1 MAAWPVWRA
10 SRATQDPEMSGLTR
24 ALACRFGGHRQSAA
38 TRSPRTK
45 HRIMTNGSFTGNW
58 QRWRCPFSRVGPV
71 VAGSERYRFDDG
83 PLSGAAS
90 GTFSIGRRTLIALSD
105 GVLFMPRTFLGTAEQ
120 PRAGD
125 EALRRA
131 YGHSRLP
138 LGCFFLPGTENVL
151 VDTGFGP
158 VQQEGV
164 IVGGRLLENL
174 AQHRIRPEDAHIVA
188 LTHLHGDHVGWV
200 GDATGRPVF
209 SNAKFVLGRGDWEY
223 FMSSDD
229 LLETHIRE
237 SLQWLERQGRVVLQ
251 DGEAA
256 VAPGITRLSAP
267 GRTPGHSLFVVHDG
281 RANVAGW
288 GTPCIARNSSATSNG
303 RLPPT

>member
-1 MAAWPVWRA
+1 LEVPV
-10 SRATQDPEMSGLTR
+10 Q
-24 ALACRFGGHRQSAA
+24 
-38 TRSPRTK
+38 
-45 HRIMTNGSFTGNW
+45 
-58 QRWRCPFSRVGPV
+58 RVGPV

-120 PRAGD
+120 PTAGD
-125 EALRRA
+125 EALGRA

-158 VQQEGV
+158 AQQEGV

-174 AQHRIRPEDAHIVA
+174 AQHRIRPEDVHIVA

-229 LLETHIRE
+229 LLEPHIRE
-237 SLQWLERQGRVVLQ
+237 SLQWLDRQGRVVLQ
-251 DGEAA
+251 DGEAG

-267 GRTPGHSLFVVHDG
+267 GHTPGHSLFVVHDG
-281 RANVAGW
+281 RARMLLLGDALYCPQQLSNLDWQAASDVDPDLARRSREVLFRDLELHGGEAV
-288 GTPCIARNSSATSNG
+288 GTHFPGLIAARGLAS
-303 RLPPT
+303 REVVPD